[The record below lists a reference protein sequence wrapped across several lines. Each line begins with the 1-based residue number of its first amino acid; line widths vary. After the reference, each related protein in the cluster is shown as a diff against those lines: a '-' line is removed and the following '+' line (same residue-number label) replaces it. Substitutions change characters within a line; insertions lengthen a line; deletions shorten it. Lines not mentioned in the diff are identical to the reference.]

1 MVVVLWK
8 VQQSGNFV
16 LGDQGL
22 GVAEIPF
29 RLPGV
34 FSRGV
39 SLPPDQESAATGL
52 SSMSK
57 DCLDFIFLFA
67 IY

>member
-8 VQQSGNFV
+8 VQWLGDFV

-22 GVAEIPF
+22 GVAKIPF

-39 SLPPDQESAATGL
+39 PLPPDQESAVTRL

-57 DCLDFIFLFA
+57 DHLDFIFLFA